1 MAVNTAH
8 AKVACQINDL
18 ASVRVG
24 GSLIKGTPKEALY
37 FKGQLHVQRDFSSLG
52 AHLFPGFSDD
62 YLHLVGGCLFHQ
74 VHELCFEEYQAQPIL
89 QSLGVRVFLDRKS
102 VV

>member
-37 FKGQLHVQRDFSSLG
+37 FKPESVTNH
-52 AHLFPGFSDD
+52 PSDR
-62 YLHLVGGCLFHQ
+62 FQ
-74 VHELCFEEYQAQPIL
+74 VA
-89 QSLGVRVFLDRKS
+89 V
-102 VV
+102 